1 VCSRPSACTVL
12 ICNEFPQAAH
22 EMCRHEQQNDEFE
35 HSGRIYLPLIHTH
48 GLPLAEHPVKSQK
61 ANQLDKTH
69 DFEEAQVALIIFCFL
84 FQLPRNASVIERIIE
99 TGWMACGIF
108 RLQVC
113 ATTMQTGIKGSNVIH
128 NKGPHRD
135 CTAHEALKGNG

>member
-1 VCSRPSACTVL
+1 VL

-69 DFEEAQVALIIFCFL
+69 DFEEAQVALIIFCVLFL
-84 FQLPRNASVIERIIE
+84 LPSNASVIERTI
-99 TGWMACGIF
+99 AADSLRNF
-108 RLQVC
+108 QVASVSPRQC
-113 ATTMQTGIKGSNVIH
+113 K
-128 NKGPHRD
+128 
-135 CTAHEALKGNG
+135 LL